1 MKISLVVNTFNE
13 ENNLTRCLESIK
25 DFADEIIVVD
35 MHSTDRTV
43 QIAKKFEAKV
53 FEHEYTRYVEPA
65 RNFALSK
72 AKGEWI
78 LVLDADETIE
88 ESLKKALK
96 EISVKDEFDYV
107 QIPRKNIIFGKW
119 IKNSHWWP
127 DYLIR
132 FFRKGKVKY
141 SDKIHVPPSPEGEG
155 LKLSLK
161 EENAIVHYNFQ
172 SISQF
177 IERLNRYTDI
187 QSDGLIEGGYKF
199 HWPDLLIKPTNEF
212 FSRFFAGE
220 GYKDGVHG
228 LALGL
233 LQLFSE
239 AVVYMKVWE
248 KRGFEEEEVKGFGKI
263 FEQMVNNF
271 LYWLER
277 NASTKLDKIRLKLK
291 SKI

>member
-35 MHSTDRTV
+35 MHSTDKTR
-43 QIAKKFEAKV
+43 QIAKDFGAKIFEYD
-53 FEHEYTRYVEPA
+53 YTRYVEPA

-72 AKGEWI
+72 AKGDWI

-88 ESLKKALK
+88 PELKKLLK
-96 EISVKDEFDYV
+96 ETAGDQEINFVE
-107 QIPRKNIIFGKW
+107 IPRKNIIFGKW
-119 IKNSHWWP
+119 IKNSRWWP
-127 DYLIR
+127 DYLTR
-132 FFRKGKVKY
+132 FFRKGKIKY
-141 SDKIHVPPSPEGEG
+141 SERIHIPPSVEGKG
-155 LKLSLK
+155 LKLQDL
-161 EENAIVHYNFQ
+161 EENAIVHYNLQTISQ
-172 SISQF
+172 SID
-177 IERLNRYTDI
+177 RMNRYTDI
-187 QSDGLIEGGYKF
+187 QSDELIESGYKF
-199 HWPDLLIKPTNEF
+199 HWPDLIIKPTNEF
-212 FSRFFAGE
+212 LSRFFFGE

-263 FEQMVNNF
+263 FEKMVNDY
-271 LYWLER
+271 LYWIRETSL
-277 NASTKLDKIRLKLK
+277 NTLDKVRLKLK
-291 SKI
+291 AKI